1 MIDLRGRGGGGGAN
15 IKKNT
20 LKFKN
25 QRNSRDFSYE
35 NELVIVLLQ
44 KIRLR
49 NKKNIL
55 EEHSH
60 TNITK
65 TNKPGPDNLIK
76 SYCTSMKVVFGD

>member
-49 NKKNIL
+49 NKKKYSRGTFT
-55 EEHSH
+55 H
-60 TNITK
+60 K
-65 TNKPGPDNLIK
+65 YNKNK
-76 SYCTSMKVVFGD
+76 